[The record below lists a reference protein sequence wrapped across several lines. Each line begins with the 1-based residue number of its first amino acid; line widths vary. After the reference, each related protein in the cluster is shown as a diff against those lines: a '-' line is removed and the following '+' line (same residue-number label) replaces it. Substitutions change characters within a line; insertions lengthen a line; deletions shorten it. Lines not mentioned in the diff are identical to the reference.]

1 MIGSGLKKL
10 ANENGMKVA
19 KGVGYG
25 SLRGY
30 AATLSEGDGYKRIV
44 LTTKLPDPEKKK
56 NNLLDKLNGRN
67 IQRELRVRSLTFSP
81 NGIEIVF
88 NDTVGT
94 MKKIYEFIDW
104 FFPMLD
110 DAGATRWDVCTEC
123 GCEVTGGVW
132 KLIDGIAYYLHP
144 SCAEKVVR
152 DIGEEEQA
160 RKDAD
165 TGNYLTGTIGAFLGA
180 GIGSILW
187 AVVLYMGYVA
197 SIVGLA
203 IGWLAEKGYNL
214 LKGKQGKAKVIILI
228 LAIIFGVLVGNFASD
243 AITLA
248 TMISGG
254 ELPGFGFVDIP
265 ALIFLVLVEDSAY
278 MSATLRNIGMGLLF
292 AALGVF
298 SLLKKAGREVSGA
311 KVIDLE

>member
-30 AATLSEGDGYKRIV
+30 AATLSEGSGYKQIV
-44 LTTKLPDPEKKK
+44 LTTKFADPA
-56 NNLLDKLNGRN
+56 KLQELQNRVNGRN
-67 IQRELRVRSLTFSP
+67 IQRELRVRNMTFAP
-81 NGIEIVF
+81 NGIGIVF
-88 NDTVGT
+88 NDTMGT
-94 MKKIYEFIDW
+94 MKKIREFIDW
-104 FFPMLD
+104 FWPLLD
-110 DAGATRWDVCTEC
+110 EAGAAKWDVCTEC
-123 GCEVTGGVW
+123 GCQVAGGCW
-132 KLIDGIAYYLHP
+132 KLIDGIAYYLHQ

-180 GIGSILW
+180 AVGSVLW

-203 IGWLAEKGYNL
+203 IGFLAEKGYNL
-214 LKGKQGKAKVIILI
+214 LKGKQGKAKVLILI
-228 LAIIFGVLVGNFASD
+228 LAIIFGVLLGNFASD

-254 ELPGFGFVDIP
+254 ELPGFGYVDIP
-265 ALIFLVLVEDSAY
+265 ALIVVLMADGEY
-278 MSATLRNIGMGLLF
+278 MSATIGNVLMGLLF

-298 SLLKKAGREVSGA
+298 SLLKKAGREVSSA
-311 KVIDLE
+311 KVIDL

>member
-30 AATLSEGDGYKRIV
+30 AATLSEGSGFKQIV
-44 LTTKLPDPEKKK
+44 LTTKFAESA
-56 NNLLDKLNGRN
+56 KLQELQNKVNGRN
-67 IQRELRVRSLTFSP
+67 IQRELRVRSLTFAP
-81 NGIEIVF
+81 NGICIVF
-88 NDTVGT
+88 NDNPGT
-94 MKKIYEFIDW
+94 MKKINAFIEW
-104 FFPMLD
+104 FWPLLD
-110 DAGATRWDVCTEC
+110 EAGASKWDVCTEC
-123 GCEVTGGVW
+123 GTSVTGGCW

-144 SCAEKVVR
+144 RCAEKAQR
-152 DIGEEEQA
+152 EIGEEEQA

-180 GIGSILW
+180 AVGSVLW

-197 SIVGLA
+197 SVVGLA
-203 IGWLAEKGYNL
+203 IGFLAEKGYNL
-214 LKGKQGKAKVIILI
+214 LKGRQGKAKVFILI
-228 LAIIFGVLVGNFASD
+228 LAIIFGVLLGNFASD

-254 ELPGFGFVDIP
+254 ELPGFGYVDIP
-265 ALIFLVLVEDSAY
+265 ALIVVLLLGEAEYLS
-278 MSATLRNIGMGLLF
+278 TTIGNILMGLLF

-298 SLLKKAGREVSGA
+298 SLLKKAGRAVSGS
-311 KVIDLE
+311 KVVDLE

>member
-30 AATLSEGDGYKRIV
+30 AATLSEGSGYKQIV
-44 LTTKLPDPEKKK
+44 LTTKFADPA
-56 NNLLDKLNGRN
+56 KLQELQNKVNGRN
-67 IQRELRVRSLTFSP
+67 IQRELRVRNMTFAP
-81 NGIEIVF
+81 NGIGIVF
-88 NDTVGT
+88 NDNPGT
-94 MKKIYEFIDW
+94 MKKINEFIEW
-104 FFPMLD
+104 FWPLLD
-110 DAGATRWDVCTEC
+110 EAGASKWDVCTEC
-123 GCEVTGGVW
+123 GTPVTGGTW

-144 SCAEKVVR
+144 SCAEKVLR
-152 DIGEEEQA
+152 DLGEEEQA

-180 GIGSILW
+180 AVGSVLW

-203 IGWLAEKGYNL
+203 IGFLAEKGYNL
-214 LKGKQGKAKVIILI
+214 LKGKQGKAKVFILI
-228 LAIIFGVLVGNFASD
+228 LAIIFGVLLGNFASD

-254 ELPGFGFVDIP
+254 ELPGFGYVDIP
-265 ALIFLVLVEDSAY
+265 ALIVVLLMGEAEY
-278 MSATLRNIGMGLLF
+278 LSATIGNILMGLVF

-298 SLLKKAGREVSGA
+298 SLLKKAGREVSAA